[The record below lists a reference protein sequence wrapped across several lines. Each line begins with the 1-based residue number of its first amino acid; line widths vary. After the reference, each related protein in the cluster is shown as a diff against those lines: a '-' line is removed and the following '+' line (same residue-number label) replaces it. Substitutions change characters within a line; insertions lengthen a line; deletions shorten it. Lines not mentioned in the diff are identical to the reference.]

1 MRSGYLLLVLLA
13 LAMLCLSSTMS
24 TETSNLDTC
33 CAVLVKLGMQIDG
46 GALELVKRA
55 ISVAESRSCILIL
68 EIDSYGGYVAAADKI
83 VEEILRSGITCYSW
97 IPPGG
102 KAASA
107 AAMVALACERIY
119 MASGSSIGA
128 AIPIPRNE
136 KTVQYVASRFKALA
150 ERMFDGNETLVRI
163 AVSMVTNGTALSFEQ
178 ATRIGFAKP
187 ARSIDELEKEL
198 NVTVVEVLE
207 PSYWEKLIS
216 LISDPTIASIML
228 SVGALLILLEV
239 LITGF
244 QGYAVAGALLIA
256 LALYGMTMVPPDL
269 LALILL
275 LAGSILLAI
284 EIYTPGFGAFGF
296 TGIALTAIGIA
307 LLYTSKPP
315 ETVSGLSI
323 AITSSL
329 LSFAGFMAF
338 VAYKAAK
345 TLRMKRPSYVEQLI
359 NAIGIAKTRIGES
372 EPGVVYVANEEWT
385 AYSVRGTIEPGTRVK
400 VVRVEGL
407 KLFVEPIEDKGR
419 DISTL
424 TTKPS

>member
-13 LAMLCLSSTMS
+13 LIVLCLSPAMS
-24 TETSNLDTC
+24 VGADNPDARCAILARLD
-33 CAVLVKLGMQIDG
+33 MQIDG

-119 MASGSSIGA
+119 MAPGSSIGA

-136 KTVQYVASRFKALA
+136 KTVQYVASRFRALA

-178 ATRIGFAKP
+178 ATEIGFAKP
-187 ARSIDELEKEL
+187 ARSIDDLEREL
-198 NVTVVEVLE
+198 NTTVTEVLE
-207 PSYWEKLIS
+207 PSYWEKLLS
-216 LISDPTIASIML
+216 LISDPTVASIML

-244 QGYAVAGALLIA
+244 QGYAVAGAVLIA

-296 TGIALTAIGIA
+296 TGIALTAIGVA
-307 LLYTSKPP
+307 LLYASKPP
-315 ETVSGLSI
+315 ETISGIGI
-323 AITSSL
+323 AVAASL
-329 LSFAGFMAF
+329 LSFAGLVAF
-338 VAYKAAK
+338 IAYKAAR
-345 TLRMKRPSYVEQLI
+345 TLRMKRPSYVDQLV
-359 NAIGIAKTRIGES
+359 NSIGIAKTRVGET

-385 AYSVRGTIEPGTRVK
+385 AYSVKGVIEPGTKIR

-407 KLFVEPIEDKGR
+407 KLFVEPVEEQK
-419 DISTL
+419 
-424 TTKPS
+424 